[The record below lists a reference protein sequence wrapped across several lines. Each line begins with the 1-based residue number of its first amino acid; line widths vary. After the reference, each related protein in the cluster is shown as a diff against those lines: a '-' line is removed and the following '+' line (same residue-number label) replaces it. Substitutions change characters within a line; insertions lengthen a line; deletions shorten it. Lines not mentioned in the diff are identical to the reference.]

1 PSRPTFPGDRVPDS
15 AGSDRPARP
24 QVGERVDAVWW
35 RPDVRATAR
44 KGSTIGMT
52 TTRAAGYEVVPLQ
65 ERVRYVR
72 AVRIAIAV
80 STVFF
85 GALLRHSGPVDF
97 GFVSAG
103 AALYLTVSL
112 GTEAV
117 WRFRTT
123 GGSPLFGAMLILD

>member
-1 PSRPTFPGDRVPDS
+1 M
-15 AGSDRPARP
+15 
-24 QVGERVDAVWW
+24 
-35 RPDVRATAR
+35 TA
-44 KGSTIGMT
+44 
-52 TTRAAGYEVVPLQ
+52 TRAAGYEVVPLQ

-80 STVFF
+80 STAFF

-123 GGSPLFGAMLILD
+123 GGSPLFGAMLILDSVFLAWAAYATGGSLSPVRYLILLHLVT